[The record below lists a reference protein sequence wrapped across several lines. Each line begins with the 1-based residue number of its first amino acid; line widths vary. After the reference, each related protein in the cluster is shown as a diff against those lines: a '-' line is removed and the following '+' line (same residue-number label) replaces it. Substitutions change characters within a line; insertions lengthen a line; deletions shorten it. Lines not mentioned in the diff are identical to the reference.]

1 MHVVYKEMPC
11 GGAKSNV
18 AKWNLISRIQF
29 KHVKKIALSSCRA
42 VIGYIQIGLW
52 TLFSQYVMECKLF
65 GVCCEKR
72 SGKNTSKIKNYVQ

>member
-1 MHVVYKEMPC
+1 MHVVYKEMPR

-42 VIGYIQIGLW
+42 VIGYIQNW
-52 TLFSQYVMECKLF
+52 TLDVVFIVRDGM
-65 GVCCEKR
+65 
-72 SGKNTSKIKNYVQ
+72 

>member
-42 VIGYIQIGLW
+42 VIGYIEIGLW
-52 TLFSQYVMECKLF
+52 TLFS
-65 GVCCEKR
+65 
-72 SGKNTSKIKNYVQ
+72 